1 MASNLEEKDNTIS
14 RREAAVKTMTEELI
28 KANDIIRRLQ
38 ADIRTLNQK
47 VCQRVLKKYIKSSNY
62 IYFYI
67 DKN

>member
-38 ADIRTLNQK
+38 TDIRTLNQK
-47 VCQRVLKKYIKSSNY
+47 VRTSIKNKGSNASKLN
-62 IYFYI
+62 FFL
-67 DKN
+67 